1 MSDTLLPYYNREL
14 AAIRKLA
21 GEFADAYPK
30 VAARLRVTPDA
41 VDDPYVERL
50 LEGVAFLGARVVKR
64 LDDELPELSDA
75 LLEMLSPQLLAP
87 VPSMTT
93 VRLHGPPEAPE
104 AVVVKRG
111 LLLETEPVRGE
122 PVRFATCHDV
132 TLWPIEIEA
141 ARLSGQP
148 IAAPANPRAPGSQAC
163 LRLTLKTKTPDIT
176 FAQLGVDRLR
186 FHLRGVGAQAALLME
201 LIGTATTGVALAD
214 SALDA
219 APTLLGP
226 EAVSVGAYAEEEA
239 ALPWP
244 RRAFAGHRLL
254 TEYFAFPEKFHYL
267 DITGLAARTLV
278 QASDKLEVFFYL
290 SRPAAELERVINAES
305 FALGCTP
312 AINLFPHRCEPV
324 ALDGTVSEF
333 RAVPDAR
340 RPMALEIY
348 SVEAVRESRS
358 DGSIREVM
366 PFYRLGS
373 DTEDATV
380 AEITFIATRD
390 PANPPIT
397 GTETMISLRDLAF
410 DPTMPADG
418 VLTVEA
424 LCCNRDLPSMLPFGG
439 GQPQLRMV
447 EGGPPIKA
455 IDCLS
460 PPTPTLRPNLLE
472 RSAWKLISHL
482 ALNHLSIAGGGSAA
496 HALRELL
503 RLHDLR
509 DSAES
514 RAALGALLA
523 IDSKPG
529 VARLPGGRAG
539 AFVRGLEV
547 TLTFDQQ
554 VWQSAGL
561 FPMAQVLERFLA
573 VQVSINAFS
582 RVAAVLRGRPGV
594 AARFPARSGTRV
606 LL

>member
-1 MSDTLLPYYNREL
+1 M
-14 AAIRKLA
+14 
-21 GEFADAYPK
+21 
-30 VAARLRVTPDA
+30 
-41 VDDPYVERL
+41 
-50 LEGVAFLGARVVKR
+50 
-64 LDDELPELSDA
+64 
-75 LLEMLSPQLLAP
+75 
-87 VPSMTT
+87 
-93 VRLHGPPEAPE
+93 
-104 AVVVKRG
+104 
-111 LLLETEPVRGE
+111 
-122 PVRFATCHDV
+122 
-132 TLWPIEIEA
+132 
-141 ARLSGQP
+141 
-148 IAAPANPRAPGSQAC
+148 
-163 LRLTLKTKTPDIT
+163 
-176 FAQLGVDRLR
+176 
-186 FHLRGVGAQAALLME
+186 
-201 LIGTATTGVALAD
+201 
-214 SALDA
+214 
-219 APTLLGP
+219 
-226 EAVSVGAYAEEEA
+226 
-239 ALPWP
+239 
-244 RRAFAGHRLL
+244 
-254 TEYFAFPEKFHYL
+254 
-267 DITGLAARTLV
+267 
-278 QASDKLEVFFYL
+278 
-290 SRPAAELERVINAES
+290 
-305 FALGCTP
+305 
-312 AINLFPHRCEPV
+312 
-324 ALDGTVSEF
+324 
-333 RAVPDAR
+333 PDAR
-340 RPMALEIY
+340 RPVALEIY

-390 PANPPIT
+390 PATPPIT

-410 DPTMPADG
+410 DPSMPADG

-561 FPMAQVLERFLA
+561 YPMAQVLERFLA

-582 RVAAVLRGRPGV
+582 RVAAVLRGRPGI

>member
-104 AVVVKRG
+104 PVLVKRG

-148 IAAPANPRAPGSQAC
+148 IAAPANPRAPGAQAC

-226 EAVSVGAYAEEEA
+226 ECVSVGAYAEEEA

-267 DITGLAARTLV
+267 DITGLSARTLV
-278 QASDKLEVFFYL
+278 QTSGRLEVFFYL
-290 SRPAAELERVINAES
+290 SRPAAELERVINAET

-340 RPMALEIY
+340 RPVALEIY

-472 RSAWKLISHL
+472 RSAWQLISHL

-496 HALRELL
+496 HALREVL

-582 RVAAVLRGRPGV
+582 RVAAVLRGRTGV

>member
-148 IAAPANPRAPGSQAC
+148 IAAPANPRAPGAQAC

-176 FAQLGVDRLR
+176 FAQLGVDKLR

-201 LIGTATTGVALAD
+201 LIGTATTGIALAD

-226 EAVSVGAYAEEEA
+226 ESVSVGAYAEDEA

-290 SRPAAELERVINAES
+290 SRPAAELERVINAET

-340 RPMALEIY
+340 RPVALEIY

-390 PANPPIT
+390 PATPPIT

-410 DPTMPADG
+410 DPSMPADG

-561 FPMAQVLERFLA
+561 YPMAQVLERFLA

>member
-93 VRLHGPPEAPE
+93 VRLQGPPEAPE
-104 AVVVKRG
+104 AVLVKRG

-176 FAQLGVDRLR
+176 FAQLGVDKLR

-219 APTLLGP
+219 SPTLLGP
-226 EAVSVGAYAEEEA
+226 ECVAVGAYAEDEA

-267 DITGLAARTLV
+267 DISGLAARTLV

-290 SRPAAELERVINAES
+290 SRPAAELERVITAET

-447 EGGPPIKA
+447 VGGPPIKS

>member
-1 MSDTLLPYYNREL
+1 M
-14 AAIRKLA
+14 
-21 GEFADAYPK
+21 
-30 VAARLRVTPDA
+30 
-41 VDDPYVERL
+41 ERL

-148 IAAPANPRAPGSQAC
+148 IAAPANPRAPGAQAC

-176 FAQLGVDRLR
+176 FAQLGVDKLR

-201 LIGTATTGVALAD
+201 LIGTATTGIALAD

-226 EAVSVGAYAEEEA
+226 ESVSVGAYAEDEA

-290 SRPAAELERVINAES
+290 SRPAAELERVINAET

-340 RPMALEIY
+340 RPVALEIY

-390 PANPPIT
+390 PATPPIT

-410 DPTMPADG
+410 DPSMPADG

-561 FPMAQVLERFLA
+561 YPMAQVLERFLA